1 MRIALR
7 RVPLHDTEHQVD
19 STLDDEWIASFKEQ
33 ISNST
38 REAGASPSAQPTS
51 IKTSRVPLATIH
63 RLADWRYLA
72 FVGSLLAASIGVAA
86 WWWSSS
92 VDTAMMAPSDP
103 APLTQAAPE
112 AALPKDVAP
121 TAVALSSE
129 LAHQL
134 QPMTRDLAALRQ
146 TVEQLE
152 VRQEQLV
159 RDNENL
165 ASQLEASREE
175 VARNKS
181 IIDQIKATQIQ
192 MTRESQTLTE
202 RLNASQEQLA
212 RVIANASEPK
222 AMPGAPKVMPEE
234 PKVSPEE
241 PKATPEIPLPRPRQV
256 AQTQKPAPTRARPQ
270 AKKPQPSS
278 AWPWSVR

>member
-1 MRIALR
+1 M
-7 RVPLHDTEHQVD
+7 D
-19 STLDDEWIASFKEQ
+19 STLDDSLAEGQIASLEEQ
-33 ISNST
+33 LSNLT
-38 REAGASPSAQPTS
+38 REAGVSPSAPPTS
-51 IKTSRVPLATIH
+51 MKTSRAPLAASH
-63 RLADWRYLA
+63 RLADWRYVA

-112 AALPKDVAP
+112 AAALKDVAP
-121 TAVALSSE
+121 TDVALSFE
-129 LAHQL
+129 LAQQL
-134 QPMTRDLAALRQ
+134 QPMARDLAALRQ
-146 TVEQLE
+146 TVEQLK

-165 ASQLEASREE
+165 ASQLKASREE
-175 VARNKS
+175 MARNNS

-192 MTRESQTLTE
+192 MARESQTLTE

-212 RVIANASEPK
+212 SVIVNASEPK
-222 AMPGAPKVMPEE
+222 AMPEAPKVM
-234 PKVSPEE
+234 
-241 PKATPEIPLPRPRQV
+241 PEIPLPRPRRSTNV
-256 AQTQKPAPTRARPQ
+256 SQTTLQQPTARPQ
-270 AKKPQPSS
+270 AKKPQTLL

>member
-1 MRIALR
+1 M
-7 RVPLHDTEHQVD
+7 D
-19 STLDDEWIASFKEQ
+19 STLDDKLAGGQ
-33 ISNST
+33 IESWEGRLSNLA
-38 REAGASPSAQPTS
+38 REAGVSPSAPPTS
-51 IKTSRVPLATIH
+51 MKTFRAPLATIH
-63 RLADWRYLA
+63 RLAGRLVA
-72 FVGSLLAASIGVAA
+72 FVSSLLAASIGVAA
-86 WWWSSS
+86 WWWLSS

-112 AALPKDVAP
+112 AAAP

-129 LAHQL
+129 FAQQL
-134 QPMTRDLAALRQ
+134 QPMARDFAALRQ
-146 TVEQLE
+146 TVEQLK

-165 ASQLEASREE
+165 ASQLKASREE
-175 VARNKS
+175 MARN

-192 MTRESQTLTE
+192 MARESQTLTE

-222 AMPGAPKVMPEE
+222 VMPEE

-241 PKATPEIPLPRPRQV
+241 PKVMPEIPLPRPRQSANV
-256 AQTQKPAPTRARPQ
+256 AQTQKPPPTPARPQ
-270 AKKPQPSS
+270 AKKPQPSF

>member
-1 MRIALR
+1 
-7 RVPLHDTEHQVD
+7 VD
-19 STLDDEWIASFKEQ
+19 FTLDDELIASLQEQ
-33 ISNST
+33 MSNFA
-38 REAGASPSAQPTS
+38 REEGASPSAPPTS
-51 IKTSRVPLATIH
+51 MKTSRAPLATIH
-63 RLADWRYLA
+63 RLADWRYVA

-103 APLTQAAPE
+103 APLTQATPE
-112 AALPKDVAP
+112 AAAPKDVAP

-129 LAHQL
+129 LAQEL
-134 QPMTRDLAALRQ
+134 QPMARDLAALRQ
-146 TVEQLE
+146 AVEQLE

-159 RDNENL
+159 RENENI
-165 ASQLEASREE
+165 ASQLKASREE
-175 VARNKS
+175 VAGNNS
-181 IIDQIKATQIQ
+181 IIDQIKATQSQ
-192 MTRESQTLTE
+192 MARESQTLTE

-222 AMPGAPKVMPEE
+222 ATPGAPTVMPEE

-241 PKATPEIPLPRPRQV
+241 PKAMPEIPRPRPRQSANV
-256 AQTQKPAPTRARPQ
+256 AQTPKPARPQ

-278 AWPWSVR
+278 VWPWSVR